1 MYSVVNNL
9 RDSGL
14 ACPLHD
20 IMRIKNQAEL
30 ERWLAQG
37 KATPILPTELRSTAK
52 TKPVDP
58 SLQRRIFGLDTAL
71 RCTGWGM
78 IDVRGNQLKAVDCGV
93 IKNSPKAPF
102 SDCLRCLSSSVREL
116 IELYRPNIAVIEGGF
131 YCRNVKTAMVLG
143 SARGAVIAALAE
155 AGIPIH
161 EYAPRRVKQAVCGF
175 GNASKQQVALLVA
188 QFLAIQVDKM
198 PLDSSDALALAL
210 CHAQNL
216 TVAQG
221 HGISP
226 EI

>member
-1 MYSVVNNL
+1 
-9 RDSGL
+9 
-14 ACPLHD
+14 
-20 IMRIKNQAEL
+20 MRIKNQAEL
-30 ERWLAQG
+30 ERWLTQN
-37 KATPILPTELRSTAK
+37 KAAPAK
-52 TKPVDP
+52 PAGRRPANRPEAVDP
-58 SLQRRIFGLDTAL
+58 SVQRRIIGLDTAL

-78 IDVRGNQLKAVDCGV
+78 VDVRGNQLKAVDCGV
-93 IKNSPKAPF
+93 IKNSPKAAI
-102 SDCLRCLSSSVREL
+102 SDCLRRLAGGVREL
-116 IELYRPNIAVIEGGF
+116 VELYHPGIAVIEGGF
-131 YCRNVKTAMVLG
+131 FCRNVKTAMVLG
-143 SARGAVIAALAE
+143 SARGVVIAVLAE

-221 HGISP
+221 HGLNP